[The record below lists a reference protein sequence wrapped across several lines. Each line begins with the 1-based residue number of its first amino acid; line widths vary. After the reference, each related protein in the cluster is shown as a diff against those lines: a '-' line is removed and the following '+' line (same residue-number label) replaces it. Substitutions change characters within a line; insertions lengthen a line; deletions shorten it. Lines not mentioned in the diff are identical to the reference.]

1 MRHRALFGT
10 ILILAAACGDPV
22 SYRADDLVG
31 SWRFTEHVQSVFY
44 RDLEYAFG
52 ADGTY
57 VTSVPHFDGIP
68 TSQTSFLTLHPSFLK
83 GDGILPLQGE
93 IPPHHPVMDEN
104 ARAPHVPGKL
114 PQLSSVSGRPSS
126 HSRKGLRS
134 LRPRGR
140 FATAVRLT
148 VMLTLGV

>member
-57 VTSVPHFDGIP
+57 VTGVKLY
-68 TSQTSFLTLHPSFLK
+68 Q
-83 GDGILPLQGE
+83 
-93 IPPHHPVMDEN
+93 
-104 ARAPHVPGKL
+104 VPGEA
-114 PQLSSVSGRPSS
+114 PTTRPSS
-126 HSRKGLRS
+126 VIAGHYTTALDRLDLFPDSVTTWDGAQPTTETLGPSSFRS
-134 LRPRGR
+134 CTYGIRGDE
-140 FATAVRLT
+140 
-148 VMLTLGV
+148 LTLVCPTDTGPTTLRLQRIS